1 MKPTLTLAAL
11 LIVAGCS
18 QQDQQAASSNE
29 ANETVAGQQATAGE
43 QQAPAAEAS
52 LPTLEGQWSVTA
64 IDGAPISAGSALTA
78 SFAAGKATMSSGCLR
93 RGWTYTQKRNV
104 VSFTNDP
111 GSSANCGG
119 GPSGQQES
127 AYIALEQASI
137 AIFNKEGKEASLSG
151 TGGNLTL
158 VRR

>member
-1 MKPTLTLAAL
+1 MKRTPILAAL
-11 LIVAGCS
+11 LLVAGCS
-18 QQDQQAASSNE
+18 QQEQQAAPSNE
-29 ANETVAGQQATAGE
+29 GNDNAAA

-52 LPTLEGQWSVTA
+52 VPTLEGQWAVTA

-78 SFAAGKATMSSGCLR
+78 SFTAGKAVMSSGCLR

-104 VSFTNDP
+104 VSFANDP
-111 GSSANCGG
+111 SSSANCGG

-158 VRR
+158 QRR

>member
-1 MKPTLTLAAL
+1 M
-11 LIVAGCS
+11 
-18 QQDQQAASSNE
+18 NR
-29 ANETVAGQQATAGE
+29 
-43 QQAPAAEAS
+43 S
-52 LPTLEGQWSVTA
+52 LPTLALLFLAACNSEQSAPPESNEAAVTEAPATEKAVPKLEGQWTVTA
-64 IDGAPISAGSALTA
+64 IDGAPISAGSAMTA
-78 SFAAGKATMSSGCLR
+78 SFAAGKAMMASGCLR
-93 RGWTYTQKRNV
+93 RGWTYTQERNT

-119 GPSGQQES
+119 GPSGEQES

-158 VRR
+158 QR

>member
-1 MKPTLTLAAL
+1 MKRTLTIAAL
-11 LIVAGCS
+11 LFVAGCS
-18 QQDQQAASSNE
+18 QQEGQQATPTNE
-29 ANETVAGQQATAGE
+29 ANEAVAAQE
-43 QQAPAAEAS
+43 APAATTS
-52 LPTLEGQWSVTA
+52 VPTLEGQWTVAA
-64 IDGAPISAGSALTA
+64 IDGAPIGAGSAMTA
-78 SFAAGKATMSSGCLR
+78 SFAAGKAIISSGCLR
-93 RGWTYTQKRNV
+93 RGWKYTQKRNV

-119 GPSGQQES
+119 GPSGEQES

-158 VRR
+158 QRR

>member
-1 MKPTLTLAAL
+1 MNRTLTIAAL
-11 LIVAGCS
+11 LLAAGCS
-18 QQDQQAASSNE
+18 QQDQPAAPSNE
-29 ANETVAGQQATAGE
+29 SNEVSATE
-43 QQAPAAEAS
+43 TPAAQRVV
-52 LPTLEGQWSVTA
+52 PTLEGQWTVAA
-64 IDGAPISAGSALTA
+64 IDGAPIDAASAMTA
-78 SFAAGKATMSSGCLR
+78 SFAGGKAVISSGCLR

-137 AIFNKEGKEASLSG
+137 AIFNKDGGEAGLSG

-158 VRR
+158 KRR